1 MELEHAFQQSG
12 FLVALQLMILGS
24 FIAPGVLGGSAV
36 YHRFVKAAAS
46 NVVSFGPVA
55 LLVYVLYKVSHLS

>member
-12 FLVALQLMILGS
+12 FLVAFQLMILGS
-24 FIAPGVLGGSAV
+24 FIAPGVLGGSAL
-36 YHRFVKAAAS
+36 YQRFVKAAAS